1 MTSERRMD
9 APTFT
14 SERRRRVV
22 VSGNVRVYL
31 GRDRLG
37 RERLVV
43 IDWRAI
49 QIAT

>member
-9 APTFT
+9 APTFKVNVVA
-14 SERRRRVV
+14 VV